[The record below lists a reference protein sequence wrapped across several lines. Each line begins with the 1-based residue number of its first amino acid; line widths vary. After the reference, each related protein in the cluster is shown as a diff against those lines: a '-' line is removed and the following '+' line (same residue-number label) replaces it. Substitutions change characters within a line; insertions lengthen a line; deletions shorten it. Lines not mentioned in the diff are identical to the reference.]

1 MLQTQVL
8 VPPAAVGLLGAE
20 PGAALWAVA
29 NKNGEEEDGE
39 DLEEEAQPGKP
50 EPGGGGVLG
59 HAAGQLEQGS
69 APKPGRH
76 EEQPRWGCKL
86 RLPGWLPG
94 PALASVLPKGGRSRP
109 RAGRRCQHGNPVVL
123 LHRVAWAA
131 LLGLS
136 VSASMGA
143 GGAGWDFWGAGG
155 SRGQGTPE
163 VSAFLEV
170 GHGGEGDGFWGS
182 GQVEEGD
189 AASTVGLT
197 RCRGAGVW
205 QA

>member
-1 MLQTQVL
+1 MLQTRVL

-59 HAAGQLEQGS
+59 HAAGRLEQVS
-69 APKPGRH
+69 TPKLGRH
-76 EEQPRWGCKL
+76 EEQRLWGCKL

-94 PALASVLPKGGRSRP
+94 PALGSVLPKGGRSRP
-109 RAGRRCQHGNPVVL
+109 RAGRRCQDGNPVVL
-123 LHRVAWAA
+123 PHRVARAA
-131 LLGLS
+131 LRGLW
-136 VSASMGA
+136 VSASVGA

-155 SRGQGTPE
+155 SRGRGMPE

-170 GHGGEGDGFWGS
+170 RDGGEGDGVWGS
-182 GQVEEGD
+182 GRAEEGD
-189 AASTVGLT
+189 AVSAVGLT
-197 RCRGAGVW
+197 RC
-205 QA
+205 